1 MRKRNI
7 VLLIFFSAAVALVLL
22 LPKPKAAGAA
32 GQAGPPAA
40 RSGSVAS
47 AAPGPSGAAGSGGPA
62 DAAGPG
68 RPLGANAGAPGPAA
82 SSPGTAGPGTAG
94 GGRGGRS
101 AGTGVAFAVR
111 TEPVR
116 RGTIQDYIE
125 TNGDVV
131 SDSAVKVYP
140 YISGRLVSLK
150 VPLGGRVS
158 KGEVLAEVDPSTPGS
173 SFSLNPVLAPISGTV
188 LSLPAA
194 VGSSV
199 GSGTAVAEIGV
210 LEDVQVEA
218 RIPERFVGVLRTG
231 LTASVALEAYPKV
244 TFPASV
250 VRVSPIVDPVS
261 RTKTVRL
268 AFDRPDGR
276 INPGMFARIRLN
288 TLAYPDRLIVREDAV
303 RTDSEGTFVFVVRP
317 DSTVEKRRVARGVAV
332 DGTAE
337 IVSGLAEGETV
348 VVEGAAVLSDGAAVR
363 DIGARK
369 VSP

>member
-1 MRKRNI
+1 M
-7 VLLIFFSAAVALVLL
+7 
-22 LPKPKAAGAA
+22 
-32 GQAGPPAA
+32 
-40 RSGSVAS
+40 
-47 AAPGPSGAAGSGGPA
+47 
-62 DAAGPG
+62 
-68 RPLGANAGAPGPAA
+68 
-82 SSPGTAGPGTAG
+82 
-94 GGRGGRS
+94 
-101 AGTGVAFAVR
+101 
-111 TEPVR
+111 
-116 RGTIQDYIE
+116 E

-131 SDSAVKVYP
+131 SDSAVKVYH